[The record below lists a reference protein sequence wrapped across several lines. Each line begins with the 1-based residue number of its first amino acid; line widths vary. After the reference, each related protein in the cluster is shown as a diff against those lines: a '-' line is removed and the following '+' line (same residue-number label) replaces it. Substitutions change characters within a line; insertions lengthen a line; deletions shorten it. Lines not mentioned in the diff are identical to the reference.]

1 MQTTQ
6 LNVVSYIIAAVV
18 VILLLSFR
26 MRRMK
31 RSIPLR
37 WKRLWIAPTILL
49 VMAAITLMQFPP
61 KLLDWT
67 WLGLAFLIGGALGWQ
82 RGRLMSIAMNPT
94 SRTLTTQPTP
104 MAIYFLLG
112 LIVIRFGLRTGLGLE
127 AQSWRL
133 SPAFINDVFV
143 IFAAGLFAAQ
153 GLEMAI
159 RARRLLDLDSAQ
171 NRAGREDSANKRREI
186 NR

>member
-6 LNVVSYIIAAVV
+6 LNVVTYIIAAVV
-18 VILLLSFR
+18 VILLLFFR

-31 RSIPLR
+31 RSTPLR
-37 WKRLWIAPTILL
+37 WKRLWIAPAILL
-49 VMAAITLMQFPP
+49 VMAAITLTQFPP

-82 RGRLMSIAMNPT
+82 RGRLMNIAMNPT

-104 MAIYFLLG
+104 MAFYFLLG
-112 LIVIRFGLRTGLGLE
+112 LIVIRLGLRTGLGLE
-127 AQSWRL
+127 AQVWGL

-143 IFAAGLFAAQ
+143 IFATGLFMAQ

-159 RARRLLDLDSAQ
+159 RARRLLDLDSVQ
-171 NRAGREDSANKRREI
+171 VGAGHEDSANDAR
-186 NR
+186 

>member
-49 VMAAITLMQFPP
+49 VMAAITLTQFPP

-67 WLGLAFLIGGALGWQ
+67 WGG
-82 RGRLMSIAMNPT
+82 
-94 SRTLTTQPTP
+94 
-104 MAIYFLLG
+104 
-112 LIVIRFGLRTGLGLE
+112 
-127 AQSWRL
+127 
-133 SPAFINDVFV
+133 
-143 IFAAGLFAAQ
+143 
-153 GLEMAI
+153 
-159 RARRLLDLDSAQ
+159 RAVQKGSAD
-171 NRAGREDSANKRREI
+171 G
-186 NR
+186 

>member
-6 LNVVSYIIAAVV
+6 LNVASYIIAAVV

-49 VMAAITLMQFPP
+49 VMAAVTLMQFPP

-67 WLGLAFLIGGALGWQ
+67 WLGLAFLLGGALGWQ

-94 SRTLTTQPTP
+94 NRTLTTQPTP

-127 AQSWRL
+127 AQVWGL

-143 IFAAGLFAAQ
+143 IFAVGLFVAQ

-159 RARRLLDLDSAQ
+159 RARRLLDLDSVH
-171 NRAGREDSANKRREI
+171 DSANKRREI